1 MIAVDQNQTIGL
13 MQSQEQMPLM
23 STPVNHLPLSNII
36 DSNYQKKIISSSR
49 VKKELSN
56 QSTFILYDIV

>member
-13 MQSQEQMPLM
+13 MQSQEQMPLT